1 MTDLFA
7 ELRIPTDY
15 GRNPRRPR
23 FQEAKELEDVEPNLV
38 GTMQRLAPETAA
50 AWRTMKQTAADAGV
64 QLLLVSGFRSVAHQA
79 DIIRRKL
86 VAGQSIDAIL
96 AVNAAPGFSEH
107 HTGRAIDVASPGTR
121 PSRRSSSVPRRSRGL
136 RRMRAGSVSA
146 CRTDAAIASVSNT
159 SRGTGRE
166 SRLTTGGAKT
176 RASDAS
182 STIHSRRLFMHRR
195 LLRLAPVGA
204 TLALLATSA
213 HAAETI
219 RQWQFAQSGQ
229 TLELAL
235 REVAAPT
242 PAATEVAVRVRA
254 ASLNRRDLMMAAGNY
269 GRGGTQANSV
279 PLSDGAG
286 EVVAVGANVTR
297 FKVGDRV
304 AGIFFEDWI
313 DGAPSAA
320 SLATARGGN
329 SGGMLSEIVV
339 TDAEGLVSIP
349 AHLSFEEAATLP
361 CAGVTAWVGLFKRG
375 GLEPGDFVLLEG
387 TGGVSVFGL
396 QLAAAA
402 GAKPI
407 ITSSS
412 DAKLA
417 RARELGAF
425 GTVNYR
431 SNPEWQREVREL
443 TGGAGVDHVLE
454 VGGQDTLPRALQALG
469 FGGHVAIIG
478 GLSGFASDVPVGTLM
493 GLNATASGIYVGSRA
508 DFEALNAFLSKHQIK
523 PIVDKVFDLEDAPAA
538 FEAMDSGDFF
548 GKVVIR
554 L

>member
-1 MTDLFA
+1 M
-7 ELRIPTDY
+7 
-15 GRNPRRPR
+15 
-23 FQEAKELEDVEPNLV
+23 
-38 GTMQRLAPETAA
+38 
-50 AWRTMKQTAADAGV
+50 
-64 QLLLVSGFRSVAHQA
+64 
-79 DIIRRKL
+79 
-86 VAGQSIDAIL
+86 
-96 AVNAAPGFSEH
+96 
-107 HTGRAIDVASPGTR
+107 
-121 PSRRSSSVPRRSRGL
+121 
-136 RRMRAGSVSA
+136 
-146 CRTDAAIASVSNT
+146 
-159 SRGTGRE
+159 
-166 SRLTTGGAKT
+166 
-176 RASDAS
+176 
-182 STIHSRRLFMHRR
+182 
-195 LLRLAPVGA
+195 
-204 TLALLATSA
+204 
-213 HAAETI
+213 
-219 RQWQFAQSGQ
+219 
-229 TLELAL
+229 
-235 REVAAPT
+235 
-242 PAATEVAVRVRA
+242 
-254 ASLNRRDLMMAAGNY
+254 
-269 GRGGTQANSV
+269 

-286 EVVAVGANVTR
+286 EVIAVGASVTR

-313 DGAPSAA
+313 DGAPTAA

-329 SGGMLSEIVV
+329 SGGMLSEVVV

-349 AHLSFEEAATLP
+349 QHLSYEEAATLP

-375 GLEPGDFVLLEG
+375 GLVRGDFVLLEG

-443 TGGAGVDHVLE
+443 TGGAGVDQVLE

-469 FGGHVAIIG
+469 VRRPRRDHRRLVGIRERRAGRHAH
-478 GLSGFASDVPVGTLM
+478 GLERDGERHLRRLARRLRSAERVLERAQDQADRRQSVRTRRMRPRRSRRWTSG
-493 GLNATASGIYVGSRA
+493 
-508 DFEALNAFLSKHQIK
+508 E
-523 PIVDKVFDLEDAPAA
+523 
-538 FEAMDSGDFF
+538 FF

>member
-1 MTDLFA
+1 MH
-7 ELRIPTDY
+7 
-15 GRNPRRPR
+15 
-23 FQEAKELEDVEPNLV
+23 
-38 GTMQRLAPETAA
+38 
-50 AWRTMKQTAADAGV
+50 
-64 QLLLVSGFRSVAHQA
+64 RSVVRFA
-79 DIIRRKL
+79 
-86 VAGQSIDAIL
+86 
-96 AVNAAPGFSEH
+96 
-107 HTGRAIDVASPGTR
+107 
-121 PSRRSSSVPRRSRGL
+121 
-136 RRMRAGSVSA
+136 
-146 CRTDAAIASVSNT
+146 
-159 SRGTGRE
+159 
-166 SRLTTGGAKT
+166 
-176 RASDAS
+176 
-182 STIHSRRLFMHRR
+182 LF
-195 LLRLAPVGA
+195 G
-204 TLALLATSA
+204 ALLALCATA
-213 HAAETI
+213 GDAAETI
-219 RQWQFAQSGQ
+219 RQWQFAPKGDAM
-229 TLELAL
+229 TLAL

-242 PAATEVAVRVRA
+242 PAAHEVAVRVHA
-254 ASLNRRDLMMAAGNY
+254 VSLNRRDLMMVAGQY
-269 GRGGTQANSV
+269 GRGGTQPNTV

-286 EVVAVGANVTR
+286 EVIAVGSSVRR

-304 AGIFFEDWI
+304 AGIFFEDWL
-313 DGAPSAA
+313 DGSPTAA

-329 SGGMLSEIVV
+329 SGGMLSEVVV
-339 TDAEGLVSIP
+339 TDAEGLVAIP
-349 AHLSFEEAATLP
+349 AHLTYEEAATLP

-375 GLEPGDFVLLEG
+375 GLTRGDFVLLEG

-431 SNPEWQREVREL
+431 TTPEWQTTVREL
-443 TGGAGVDHVLE
+443 TGGAGVDQVLE
-454 VGGQDTLPRALQALG
+454 VGGQDTLPRALQALA

-508 DFEALNAFLSKHQIK
+508 DFEALNAFLSEHKIK
-523 PIVDKVFDLEDAPAA
+523 PIVDKVFELEDAPAA
-538 FEAMDSGDFF
+538 FAAMDSGDFF

>member
-1 MTDLFA
+1 MDA
-7 ELRIPTDY
+7 
-15 GRNPRRPR
+15 R
-23 FQEAKELEDVEPNLV
+23 FD
-38 GTMQRLAPETAA
+38 R
-50 AWRTMKQTAADAGV
+50 
-64 QLLLVSGFRSVAHQA
+64 
-79 DIIRRKL
+79 L
-86 VAGQSIDAIL
+86 VAPA
-96 AVNAAPGFSEH
+96 AVA
-107 HTGRAIDVASPGTR
+107 
-121 PSRRSSSVPRRSRGL
+121 
-136 RRMRAGSVSA
+136 
-146 CRTDAAIASVSNT
+146 
-159 SRGTGRE
+159 
-166 SRLTTGGAKT
+166 
-176 RASDAS
+176 
-182 STIHSRRLFMHRR
+182 
-195 LLRLAPVGA
+195 
-204 TLALLATSA
+204 LALLAASA
-213 HAAETI
+213 LSAETV
-219 RQWQFAQSGQ
+219 RQWQFAPKGE

-235 REVAAPT
+235 REVQSRA
-242 PAATEVAVRVRA
+242 PAANEVAVRVHA
-254 ASLNRRDLMMAAGNY
+254 VSLNRRDLMMVAGRY
-269 GRGGTQANSV
+269 GRGGTQPNSV

-286 EVVAVGANVTR
+286 EVIAVGSAVTR

-304 AGIFFEDWI
+304 AGIFFEDWL
-313 DGAPSAA
+313 DGPPTAA

-329 SGGMLSEIVV
+329 DGGMLSEVVV

-349 AHLSFEEAATLP
+349 KHLTYEEAATLP

-375 GLEPGDFVLLEG
+375 QLKKGDFVLLEG

-412 DAKLA
+412 DAKLM

-431 SNPEWQREVREL
+431 SNPEWQNEVRAL
-443 TGGAGVDHVLE
+443 TGGAGVDQVLE
-454 VGGQDTLPRALQALG
+454 VGGQDTLPRALQALA

-508 DFEALNAFLSKHQIK
+508 DFEALNAFLTEHRIK
-523 PIVDKVFDLEDAPAA
+523 PIVDKVFELEDAPAA
-538 FEAMDSGDFF
+538 FAAMDSGDFF